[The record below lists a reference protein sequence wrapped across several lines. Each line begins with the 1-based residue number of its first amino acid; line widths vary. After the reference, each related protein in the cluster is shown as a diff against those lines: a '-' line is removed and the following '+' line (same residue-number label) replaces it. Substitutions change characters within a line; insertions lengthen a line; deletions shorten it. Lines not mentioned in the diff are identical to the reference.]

1 MTDGRWLAA
10 IPGDAL
16 TYEIALLILAAAFAI
31 YAVVLRTL
39 LGLIGRRPFWLLPVV
54 GSCLLVEAAAFHGFA
69 AAVLTPLI
77 SIDPDIYKESMRLRT
92 WSVGC
97 LLGCGA
103 VSLLSGWLY
112 YHQIGDQ

>member
-1 MTDGRWLAA
+1 MTAFGWLGR

-16 TYEIALLILAAAFAI
+16 TYEIAILTLAAAFSI

-39 LGLIGRRPFWLLPVV
+39 LGLIGRRPFWLLPVA
-54 GSCLLVEAAAFHGFA
+54 GSCLLVLAAILHGFA

-77 SIDPDIYKESMRLRT
+77 SIDPDIYRESMRLRT